1 VLVSEGNLK
10 GMGTFKNQTTLQGVV
25 FWRVFLL
32 MKIYDRELMR
42 IYNTIKDSRI
52 KAVVIEYRNYKRER
66 FVLSDSDED

>member
-1 VLVSEGNLK
+1 MLVSEGNLK